1 MGPVK
6 RKSRTLLDK
15 KELSL
20 ESSLESLKI
29 IFDAKMIRVF
39 DPCSLVNKS
48 KSSTKG
54 NNMRLLSDVKC
65 LAAIVI
71 KSFLVFKSDSYLF
84 YTVLRL
90 FFCIFLFFELPT
102 QKGTLIQN

>member
-20 ESSLESLKI
+20 ASSLESLKI
-29 IFDAKMIRVF
+29 IFDAKMMRVF
-39 DPCSLVNKS
+39 EPCSLVNNN

-54 NNMRLLSDVKC
+54 NNMRMLSEVKC
-65 LAAIVI
+65 RAAIVI
-71 KSFLVFKSDSYLF
+71 KSLF
-84 YTVLRL
+84 H
-90 FFCIFLFFELPT
+90 E
-102 QKGTLIQN
+102 